1 MANIL
6 PQNLSAFLQ
15 NTYTQA
21 GMMGGG
27 VLTTAVGIGMNS
39 GPGIVAG
46 VLALGGSAG
55 LIEYSRRL
63 GRMQQSGASLPE
75 LPLTQRDI
83 PDETI
88 RSNLS
93 VELADRYAILGEPGL
108 RPIRDKLAENI
119 FNAWSSGRLVDSRY
133 PDLRGCVTEA
143 LIETEVA
150 KVIAELQPATGAAH
164 VRVREGLQKDL
175 GNRARRWAPLRVED
189 TAASRI
195 KELYPAFE
203 TPDCPVSVAKM
214 AKVVYDNWFKQGSPA
229 LMDKPGPA
237 TPLLD
242 NFIHDYVQGFMGFLA
257 SKPTDLKLTT
267 LLREL
272 RKSERQRSMASSTL
286 FARLQK
292 AGRELEILSAYA
304 AHLQFPNDTL
314 KLQVT
319 KTLEALRQTP
329 EVMSKTDLDRYAEV
343 QGLAGQE
350 GHVKELAGR
359 LSAVMAKASEARTK
373 EDAGVRERL
382 KWMQRVVAGTG
393 AVAGLDADAVGSLY
407 PVLPDWARKV
417 PVSARGAQ
425 GVTNA
430 VFELSAEGTA
440 FDKALGLE
448 IQFRNGSWW
457 LRDGRVLSRMNALL
471 RRWNFTVNGHP
482 LPSEGHWPV
491 RPGDRVLDRE
501 GNEISFSFPEEPRLE
516 KLRQP
521 IARASSLQD
530 LADLLK
536 ANGQRSLGQQIE
548 NYLND
553 GDAFSDIPQLGG
565 LRAKLTD
572 LVLKREASLLH
583 ERYFLNLSYSDAETV
598 MAGIAQAVAASTNV
612 KGLADAVAA
621 SKLPG
626 GSDIAQAIIAT
637 EAAGKDRQFDAIP
650 TAFGIRERLI
660 LFLRENE
667 RILRAHLG
675 QLGGDVSRLSGEL
688 RNAQAGIANRDKLL
702 EQSAVREAS
711 LTAEL
716 LRARESLTAQEELA
730 KQEKERLL
738 AAQKAELARINAAV
752 QALKNDHAAA
762 LRIEQEN
769 AAKNLRN
776 EQEKS
781 AAAAAEHARLQRE
794 KDDAHQTELARKTDD
809 MTRQAA
815 EHKRLQEAK
824 DAAHREAVASLKSE
838 HATALAGKDQAYKE
852 LRKAATEQLAE
863 QDRLHREA
871 SATAEQER
879 IAALAAAAQSKATAL
894 ETQRKDYETRLEK
907 LEARRAE
914 TAEQVTQLQG
924 QLAALNAE
932 KEGVERVRDEKET
945 ARAAAQAEVTRL
957 AAEETRL
964 KDELSKAGA
973 TAGSLRTKL
982 QESSRELDEKRRE
995 VSELTGERD
1004 TAQGQVN
1011 HLEERLRTSEAKK
1024 SSLLTEVIPG
1034 LEQTIEELRAEAR
1047 KAGADLAEIDVAF
1060 AAMEDYL
1067 GLTGQ
1072 IASTDDYIKRIRQIK
1087 EALEAR
1093 LAAAE
1098 APVVDEAEIELDEG
1112 VDEGAD
1118 EGPVTRVDIKLPAT
1132 PPEPPPSVK
1141 EKPTLS
1147 TSAMERLKG
1156 PYFGNADPRTH
1167 RVDKFDVMGTK
1178 DLHSMEGQV
1187 IGQAWIRG
1195 GDLRDDTHFSHT
1207 YADGSIVSAK
1217 TSIGVPKQPKPGE
1230 KETQEDG
1237 LYIASY
1243 RLPDGREVKII
1254 AGADGA
1260 GGMGGGAL
1268 ASSSFLQGIH
1278 AAVHEAAAKARAD
1291 LTAGELFGAGNEAV
1305 ILQKSQNDRPGA
1317 KNATGSAGVIV
1328 MIGNV
1333 ATIATIGDATVLHGR
1348 RQANGSHRVVGYSD
1362 VDHMESLGDPN
1373 LRANWRGSDKVI
1385 IRGIGMT
1392 GDSGTPHY
1400 YHVVVEPGD
1409 RFAMGSDGLHEHAA
1423 PSYKLNGSSAM
1434 RTKVG
1439 PMLGKPVAPATRA
1452 TWAAYE
1458 SFFDQTAGATDGG
1471 AQLHDEALAAM
1482 KSSSKGHDNI
1492 FAISVE
1498 VGSVGAAPSATLPA
1512 GYGPMETVWSPYIA
1526 GNDPRVDS
1534 IQVRAAGNV
1543 EILDQQGRAVGGAVI
1558 AAGGYEAK
1566 NSFTLK
1572 DGSLFSAQTSTG
1584 VTKNSRQEDGYYS
1597 GIYFLPDGTPV
1608 KVMAVAD
1615 GAGGEGAT
1623 GYVASSAFLQG
1634 VHAALADAAYS
1645 GRADL
1650 TAAELFA
1657 AGTEAVMKQRELG
1670 SGDSHAMTTGSVILM
1685 VGNRAMVA
1693 TVGNSTVFYASP
1705 QSDGRLKT
1713 THFSNADVIVM
1724 AGSTLTGLV
1733 GSLSDDGQ
1741 PSHKPHLYVI
1751 DNVPDGAVFAAVSDG
1766 VTPNLMGPRFEL
1778 QASENMRKFGT
1789 RVGVGEVK
1797 LPTDNELSAFN
1808 RILSLTSGSTE
1819 MAFQIHH
1826 AARTVMDWPV
1836 GTRGGSVT
1844 VGGEPIPVPAKE
1856 EKTNDNLVVAAL
1868 QHKSGNYASGA
1879 MPTGYGEMPAVV
1891 AVTNAPISNVSLH
1904 IATDRRP
1911 KNSDDKGIVIGRDA
1925 AGSDEVIDHSSVS
1938 RRHAEVIFNTKKE
1951 GPFEPNTWYMR
1962 PISDNPTGNV
1972 VDGQP
1977 VTKGS
1982 WVALR
1987 PGSRARLGGVPLM
2000 VNYGTNS
2007 ALQLITDTEAVA
2019 PSLKSPVPPP
2029 AAPVRQ
2035 SPQPPPLPGA
2045 IPQMPPVPRMPSP
2058 VPPAPVSKRNPS
2070 QPPVYRP
2077 AANGA
2082 TPVVALNGLDEL
2094 VLVSGSAL
2102 DSVNA
2107 FAAVKDKAKSGKFF
2121 AETGLMGGD
2130 EYLKIVRQ
2138 GDGFRVENPH
2148 KKKPITIHPVAGPR
2162 EGVKIE
2168 PGQSLDLSV
2177 PMFVVTI
2184 NGRVLQIVSE

>member
-1 MANIL
+1 
-6 PQNLSAFLQ
+6 
-15 NTYTQA
+15 
-21 GMMGGG
+21 MMGGG
-27 VLTTAVGIGMNS
+27 ALSTAMGIGMSS
-39 GPGIVAG
+39 GMGVGAG
-46 VLALGGSAG
+46 VLALGGGAALMAHQKLSQM
-55 LIEYSRRL
+55 R
-63 GRMQQSGASLPE
+63 QSGAPLPE

-119 FNAWSSGRLVDSRY
+119 FNAWSSGRLVDPQY

-143 LIETEVA
+143 LIEAEVA

-214 AKVVYDNWFKQGSPA
+214 AKAVYDNWFKQGSPA
-229 LMDKPGPA
+229 LMDRPGPA

-286 FARLQK
+286 FTRLQK

-329 EVMSKTDLDRYAEV
+329 EVMSKTDLDRYAGV

-359 LSAVMAKASEARTK
+359 LGEVMAKAAEARTK

-393 AVAGLDADAVGSLY
+393 AVAGLEADAVGSLH

-417 PVSARGAQ
+417 SASARGAQ
-425 GVTNA
+425 GATNA

-457 LRDGRVLSRMNALL
+457 LRDGRVLSRINALI

-501 GNEISFSFPEEPRLE
+501 GNEIAFNFPEEPPLE

-548 NYLND
+548 SYLND
-553 GDAFSDIPQLGG
+553 GDAFTDIPQIGG

-598 MAGIAQAVAASTNV
+598 MAGIAQAVATSTNV
-612 KGLADAVAA
+612 KSLAEAVAA

-626 GSDIAQAIIAT
+626 GSDIAQAIIST
-637 EAAGKDRQFDAIP
+637 EAAGKDRQFDTIP

-675 QLGGDVSRLSGEL
+675 KLGGDVSRLSGEL

-702 EQSAVREAS
+702 EQSAAREAN
-711 LTAEL
+711 LNTEL
-716 LRARESLTAQEELA
+716 QRARESLTAQEELA

-752 QALKNDHAAA
+752 QALKNEHAAT
-762 LRIEQEN
+762 LRSEQEN
-769 AAKNLRN
+769 AAKNLKN

-781 AAAAAEHARLQRE
+781 AAAAAEHARLQR
-794 KDDAHQTELARKTDD
+794 DQAAAHESELARKTDD

-815 EHKRLQEAK
+815 EHKRLQDAK
-824 DAAHREAVASLKSE
+824 DAAHRAALDAMKSE
-838 HATALAGKDQAYKE
+838 HATALAGKDQAYEE
-852 LRKAATEQLAE
+852 LKRAATEQLAE
-863 QDRLHREA
+863 RDRLHREA
-871 SATAEQER
+871 SATAEQQHV
-879 IAALAAAAQSKATAL
+879 AALASAAQSKATAL

-932 KEGVERVRDEKET
+932 KEGVERVRDEKEA
-945 ARAAAQAEVTRL
+945 ARVAAQAEVTRL

-982 QESSRELDEKRRE
+982 QETTKQLEERRLE
-995 VSELTGERD
+995 VVSLTGERD

-1011 HLEERLRTSEAKK
+1011 NLEERLRTSE
-1024 SSLLTEVIPG
+1024 SEESRLLTEVIPG
-1034 LEQTIEELRAEAR
+1034 LEQTIDQLRTEAR
-1047 KAGADLAEIDVAF
+1047 KTGADLAEIDVAF

-1093 LAAAE
+1093 LAASE
-1098 APVVDEAEIELDEG
+1098 APVVDEAEIEAVED
-1112 VDEGAD
+1112 AD

-1132 PPEPPPSVK
+1132 PPEPPPAVK

-1156 PYFGNADPRTH
+1156 PFFGDADPRNH
-1167 RVDKFDVMGTK
+1167 RVEKFEVMGTK
-1178 DLHSMEGQV
+1178 DLHSMDGQV
-1187 IGQAWIRG
+1187 VGQAWIRG
-1195 GDLRDDTHFSHT
+1195 GNLRDDTHFSHT
-1207 YADGSIVSAK
+1207 YADGSILSAM
-1217 TSIGVPKQPKPGE
+1217 TSIGVPKRPTKPGE
-1230 KETQEDG
+1230 QETQEDG

-1254 AGADGA
+1254 SGADGA
-1260 GGMGGGAL
+1260 GGMGGGDL

-1278 AAVHEAAAKARAD
+1278 AAVHEAAAHGRSD
-1291 LTAGELFGAGNEAV
+1291 LTAGELFEAGNQAV
-1305 ILQKSQNDRPGA
+1305 LFQKNQPDRQKA
-1317 KNATGSAGVIV
+1317 QAATGSAGVIV
-1328 MIGNV
+1328 VIGNV
-1333 ATIATIGDATVLHGR
+1333 VTVATVGDAMFIHSR
-1348 RQANGSHRVVGYSD
+1348 RQADGSQRIMGYSD
-1362 VDHMESLGDPN
+1362 ADHMHAQYFGD
-1373 LRANWRGSDKVI
+1373 RGKGLT
-1385 IRGIGMT
+1385 RGIGM
-1392 GDSGTPHY
+1392 DDEPRRKPHLY
-1400 YHVVVEPGD
+1400 AFVAQPDD
-1409 RFAMGSDGLHEHAA
+1409 RFGFGSDGLHEVKLQGDA
-1423 PSYKLNGSSAM
+1423 YKLNGSSFM
-1434 RTKVG
+1434 RTH
-1439 PMLGKPVAPATRA
+1439 APAHGHSFLPLSRA
-1452 TWAAYE
+1452 QLAAYE
-1458 SFFDQTAGATDGG
+1458 KSFNDTQDTTDAGKL
-1471 AQLHDEALAAM
+1471 LHDEALAVM
-1482 KSSSKGHDNI
+1482 KSGPNYHDNI
-1492 FAISVE
+1492 FAVSFQQGMVQ
-1498 VGSVGAAPSATLPA
+1498 ATTTPSLPA
-1512 GYGPMETVWSPYIA
+1512 GYGPLESPWSPYVGGA
-1526 GNDPRVDS
+1526 DPRTEP
-1534 IQVRAAGNV
+1534 IQVPV
-1543 EILDQQGRAVGGAVI
+1543 QGGVQLYDRNGALIGGAVI
-1558 AAGGYEAK
+1558 AAGGQEGD
-1566 NSFTLK
+1566 FGFRLK
-1572 DGSLFSAQTSTG
+1572 DQSLISAQTSLG
-1584 VTKNSRQEDGYYS
+1584 VPKPGKSQIDEDSFYTATFS
-1597 GIYFLPDGTPV
+1597 LPDGTPV
-1608 KVMAVAD
+1608 KVTSVAD
-1615 GAGGEGAT
+1615 GAGGMGET
-1623 GYVASSAFLQG
+1623 GHVASSAFLQG
-1634 VHAALADAAYS
+1634 VHAAVAEAAYS
-1645 GRADL
+1645 GRSDL
-1650 TAAELFA
+1650 TADELFE
-1657 AGTEAVMKQRELG
+1657 AGVQAVEVQNGFGVWDPRERARLG
-1670 SGDSHAMTTGSVILM
+1670 VGDGRSCTTASVVLM
-1685 VGNRAMVA
+1685 IGNRAMVA
-1693 TVGNSTVFYASP
+1693 TYGDATVFYAVP
-1705 QSDGRLKT
+1705 VLGGGFRVERY
-1713 THFSNADVIVM
+1713 SNADYREFPD
-1724 AGSTLTGLV
+1724 GKSDTSLV
-1733 GSLSDDGQ
+1733 GYKPKREDDDS
-1741 PSHKPHLYVI
+1741 PTKVKFRRYLI
-1751 DNVPDGAVFAAVSDG
+1751 DNVPDGAIFLTVSDG
-1766 VTPNLMGPRFEL
+1766 MAQALAGSQFPVH
-1778 QASENMRKFGT
+1778 ASEDMRGL
-1789 RVGVGEVK
+1789 GVMLGRGHIEPPNDNHFRSLNQLLGLVSGHDK
-1797 LPTDNELSAFN
+1797 AAQILHAFSKAMMEKALEDTNPLPVLNQVVPAPPRHKSIKDNLGVTFV
-1808 RILSLTSGSTE
+1808 
-1819 MAFQIHH
+1819 QH
-1826 AARTVMDWPV
+1826 RTGNYPPIAPPV
-1836 GTRGGSVT
+1836 GY
-1844 VGGEPIPVPAKE
+1844 E
-1856 EKTNDNLVVAAL
+1856 
-1868 QHKSGNYASGA
+1868 
-1879 MPTGYGEMPAVV
+1879 EMPAVV
-1891 AVTNAPISNVSLH
+1891 AVGSTPIPNVSLA
-1904 IATDRRP
+1904 IGIDRRP
-1911 KNSDDKGIVIGRDA
+1911 KNPDDKGIVIGRDA
-1925 AGSDEVIDHSSVS
+1925 VGSDEVIDHSSVS

-2000 VNYGTNS
+2000 VNYGTNG
-2007 ALQLITDTEAVA
+2007 ALQLTTDTEAVA
-2019 PSLKSPVPPP
+2019 PSLRSPVPPP

-2035 SPQPPPLPGA
+2035 SPKPPPLPGA
-2045 IPQMPPVPRMPSP
+2045 IPPTPPAPRTPSP
-2058 VPPAPVSKRNPS
+2058 VPPAPVSMRNPS
-2070 QPPVYRP
+2070 QPPAYRP
-2077 AANGA
+2077 ESNGS
-2082 TPVVALNGLDEL
+2082 TPMVALNGLDEL
-2094 VLVSGSAL
+2094 TFVSGSAL

-2107 FAAVKDKAKSGKFF
+2107 FAPVKGKAKSANFI

-2130 EYLKIVRQ
+2130 VYLRVVRK
-2138 GDGFRVENPH
+2138 GDGFSVENPH
-2148 KKKPITIHPVAGPR
+2148 RKKPITIHPVAGPK
-2162 EGVKIE
+2162 EGVEIK
-2168 PGQSLDLSV
+2168 PGQSVDLAV
-2177 PMFVVTI
+2177 PMFVTTI
-2184 NGRVLQIVSE
+2184 NGRVFQVLSE